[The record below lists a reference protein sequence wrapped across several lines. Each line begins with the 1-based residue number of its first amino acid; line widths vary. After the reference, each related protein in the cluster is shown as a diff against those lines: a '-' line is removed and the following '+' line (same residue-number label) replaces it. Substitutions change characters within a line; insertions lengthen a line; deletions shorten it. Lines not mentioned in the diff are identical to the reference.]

1 MILVR
6 PFQQQT
12 MPRQK
17 AKAGTVSVYVADDRL
32 KLRWQAINASGEKQR
47 YTLSFG
53 AENNHNRIAA
63 ERLAKQIEL
72 DIASNNFDTSLKKYR
87 PADDPKTQVLS
98 VSKVFEKFIAAKK
111 TELENSSIDKY
122 HVLKNQIVICLGD
135 ISIDLIDEGKAN
147 KFIKYCQS
155 KDLTGET
162 INAYLTLLR
171 AVWVWAIKRQYAEIN
186 PWQDLRVRTEPKPMA
201 RPFSEEEVSRILKAF
216 EGEHYYDF
224 VLFVLSIGCRPGE
237 AIALNWDAISED
249 CSEVWIGRG
258 WDAKTKQLK
267 ATKTRKNRTLLV
279 NESCRQMLL
288 KKRESAT
295 GSDSAVFLSEK
306 GKRIDRKNFLNREWK
321 TALKKAG
328 IDYRPFNNSRHSKWT
343 NEVVHGLDIAT
354 AAHLAGNTPRTML
367 NRYLGVTKI
376 PKLREWSRVTDGDD

>member
-1 MILVR
+1 
-6 PFQQQT
+6 
-12 MPRQK
+12 MPRPK
-17 AKAGTVSVYVADDRL
+17 AKAGTVSVYVADDRI
-32 KLRWQAINASGEKQR
+32 KLRWQAINANGEKQR
-47 YTLSFG
+47 YTLSFR

-63 ERLAKQIEL
+63 ERLAKTIEL

-87 PADDPKTQVLS
+87 PADDPKTQALF
-98 VSKVFEKFIAAKK
+98 VSKVFERFIAAKK
-111 TELENSSIDKY
+111 AELENASIDKY

-135 ISIDLIDEGKAN
+135 TSINLIDEAKAN

-155 KDLTGET
+155 KELTGET

-171 AVWVWAIKRQYAEIN
+171 AVWVWAVKRQLVEIN
-186 PWQDLRVRTEPKPMA
+186 PWQDLKVRTEPKPMA
-201 RPFSEEEVSRILKAF
+201 RPFSEDEVSRILKAF
-216 EGEHYYDF
+216 EGDHYYDF
-224 VLFVLSIGCRPGE
+224 VYFVLSVGCRPGE

-249 CSEVWIGRG
+249 CSEVWIGRSFEI
-258 WDAKTKQLK
+258 KTRQLK

-279 NESCRQMLL
+279 NKSCQKMLL
-288 KKRESAT
+288 KRRELAT
-295 GSDSAVFLSEK
+295 SSDSAVFLSEK
-306 GKRIDRKNFLNREWK
+306 GCRIEGKNFLNRKWR

-376 PKLREWSRVTDGDD
+376 PKLREWNSVIDEED